1 MRKKRIEKK
10 AEKIRRKKIHDVLE
24 MVLEIN
30 GTHPRT
36 RALTGNKPT
45 AFFEFSGRTA
55 STHAHVHKNGWSPYE
70 PADFWKYSRNENIDA
85 FKRCLKG
92 IMEELK
98 RAGKM

>member
-1 MRKKRIEKK
+1 MRKKRVEKK
-10 AEKIRRKKIHDVLE
+10 AEKLRRKKIHDVLE

-45 AFFEFSGRTA
+45 VFLEFSGHTA
-55 STHAHVHKNGWSPYE
+55 STHVYVNKNGWAPYE
-70 PADFWKYSRNENIDA
+70 PSDFWKYSRNENIDA
-85 FKRCLKG
+85 FKRGLKG